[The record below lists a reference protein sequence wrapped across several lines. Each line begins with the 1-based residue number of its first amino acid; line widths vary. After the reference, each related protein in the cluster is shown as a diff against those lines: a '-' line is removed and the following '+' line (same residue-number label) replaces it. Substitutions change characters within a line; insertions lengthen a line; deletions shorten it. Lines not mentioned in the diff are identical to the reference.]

1 MKKEELKSDTIVKFY
16 KSVAKKCL
24 NKMSPIE
31 ELLEGKNKSLKLHLR
46 DKSFEV
52 ENNKMHYEGYVVKAF
67 NGDYVTISADK
78 EIGDKNV
85 SIILERG
92 LTGFDIGTGERYD
105 RKLGRVAYTYDGED
119 IQFISLQDEND
130 LRFNEEI
137 VRAKIAEQVQSLKK
151 KRKGDK

>member
-1 MKKEELKSDTIVKFY
+1 MLW
-16 KSVAKKCL
+16 
-24 NKMSPIE
+24 
-31 ELLEGKNKSLKLHLR
+31 
-46 DKSFEV
+46 
-52 ENNKMHYEGYVVKAF
+52 
-67 NGDYVTISADK
+67 ADK

-137 VRAKIAEQVQSLKK
+137 VRAKIADQVQTLKK